1 MKIGLKF
8 DIPPE
13 DDTYL
18 KIRISAWN
26 GSFGGEAAIYV
37 DTVQPKETAAQL
49 RGFPVSLSDVRELS
63 FGKFGPKWAGGAAS
77 LRFYCING
85 SGHARLDAKIESDYD
100 QAGKAESVTMTLSIE
115 PAALDRF
122 VQGLDKLDPKEG
134 AQVFLE
140 GK

>member
-1 MKIGLKF
+1 MNVGLKF

-13 DDTYL
+13 DDSYL

-26 GSFGGEAAIYV
+26 GSFGGDAAIYV
-37 DTVQPKETAAQL
+37 DTERLKETASEL
-49 RGFPVSLSDVRELS
+49 RGFPASVSDVRELS
-63 FGKFGPKWAGGAAS
+63 FGGFGPRCAGGAAS
-77 LRFYCING
+77 LRFYCIDG

-100 QAGKAESVTMTLSIE
+100 RAGKAESVTMTLSIE

-122 VQGLDKLDPKEG
+122 VQALDKLDPKEG